1 MTFPGRVAGNALHS
15 GIARWGE
22 AYIIFFQCEAMHFR
36 LGPSDDKEPV
46 NSSPPFIDSRR
57 GESMK
62 YINEIGIIEKA

>member
-1 MTFPGRVAGNALHS
+1 MHFILEMLVEVKLTSF
-15 GIARWGE
+15 
-22 AYIIFFQCEAMHFR
+22 FFQFEAMHFR